1 MALTESHQVFKM
13 RIGASIRCSPPPPNS
28 RTKSPQ
34 ELIQESNLVVVLNVN
49 SFSLR
54 FRSVHPW
61 SNLVHF
67 KHDFLYKE

>member
-1 MALTESHQVFKM
+1 V
-13 RIGASIRCSPPPPNS
+13 
-28 RTKSPQ
+28 
-34 ELIQESNLVVVLNVN
+34 IQESNLVVVLNVD